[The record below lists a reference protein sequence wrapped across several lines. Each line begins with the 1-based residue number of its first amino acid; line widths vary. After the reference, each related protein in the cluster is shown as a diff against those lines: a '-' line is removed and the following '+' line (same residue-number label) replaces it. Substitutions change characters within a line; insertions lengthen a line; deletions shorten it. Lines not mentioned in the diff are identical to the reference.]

1 MSRIGK
7 NPVVIPTGV
16 TVTKNAEGVLIVKGP
31 KGELQ
36 WKYNP
41 EITVTVNEN
50 DIVVSKTEENRT
62 QRSLHGLTRTLIQ
75 NMVTG
80 VTKGFT
86 KTLEV
91 NGVGYRIAVQGSNLV
106 LNLGFSHPINYKIP
120 TGITMKVDEE
130 KKNILY
136 VSGVDKQLVGQ
147 VSAEIRSYREPEP
160 YLGKGIKYSDEHIR
174 RKAGKA
180 AGKAA

>member
-7 NPVVIPTGV
+7 NPVVIPAGV
-16 TVTKNAEGVLIVKGP
+16 TVVKDGDGLLVVKGP
-31 KGELQ
+31 KGELR
-36 WKYNP
+36 WKPHDAIVVTIN
-41 EITVTVNEN
+41 EADVTVTKASE
-50 DIVVSKTEENRT
+50 SRLE
-62 QRSLHGLTRTLIQ
+62 RSLHGLTRTLIQ

-91 NGVGYRIAVQGSNLV
+91 NGVGYRLAVQGTNLV

-120 TGITMKVDEE
+120 AGITMKIDDE
-130 KKNILY
+130 KKNVLY
-136 VSGVDKQLVGQ
+136 ISGTDKQLVGQ
-147 VSAEIRSYREPEP
+147 VAAEVRSYREPEP
-160 YLGKGIKYSDEHIR
+160 YLGKGIKYADEHIR